1 MKRVPTVPFD
11 NNVFDETLV
20 KAQRLNRHNEGSRS
34 VRGVTEL
41 SEASKQLSRGYISE
55 QNRQG
60 VLRLMSQKNFDAQ
73 KLSEQIGNARIEV
86 SCTEQQ
92 RMRCVVR
99 ACLPVCLSV
108 EMSLRPRAHIAA
120 SIDRRLARQAA

>member
-92 RMRCVVR
+92 
-99 ACLPVCLSV
+99 
-108 EMSLRPRAHIAA
+108 
-120 SIDRRLARQAA
+120 